1 MSAVADCGGR
11 FFDNCHGQSV
21 KNGSAMANMAMP
33 CGVFWISVINNTA
46 RQKDS
51 HHTHTPMMT
60 SVVNCKQRE
69 ITVCSNSTT
78 QSAVML
84 M

>member
-1 MSAVADCGGR
+1 MSAMADYGGR
-11 FFDNCHGQSV
+11 FFENCHDQFV
-21 KNGSAMANMAMP
+21 KNGSAVANMAMP

-51 HHTHTPMMT
+51 HHTHTPTMT
-60 SVVNCKQRE
+60 SVVNCKPRE
-69 ITVCSNSTT
+69 ITVCSNFTT
-78 QSAVML
+78 QSAIML